1 MAHTISTKILSAGGA
16 AAKPLRAFG
25 KVRRVVVKCLQKF
38 VIWQERA
45 EQRHALSELDER
57 MLKDIGVTNADAYKE
72 ARKPFW
78 LP

>member
-1 MAHTISTKILSAGGA
+1 MAHTIETKLGSATGA
-16 AAKPLRAFG
+16 AAKFLGAFA
-25 KVRRVVVKCLQKF
+25 KVRRLVSKALNKL

-45 EQRHALSELDER
+45 EQRHILSELNDR
-57 MLKDIGVTNADAYKE
+57 MLKDIGVSTSDAYRE

>member
-1 MAHTISTKILSAGGA
+1 MAHTIDTNIAGA
-16 AAKPLRAFG
+16 ARASFKSLTTFG
-25 KVRRVVVKCLQKF
+25 KVRHVVVKCLRII

-45 EQRHALSELDER
+45 EQRQALAELNER
-57 MLKDIGVTNADAYKE
+57 MRKDIGVSQADAYKE

>member
-1 MAHTISTKILSAGGA
+1 MAHTINTNLAGAGSAA
-16 AAKPLRAFG
+16 IKPLRAYG
-25 KVRRVVVKCLQKF
+25 KVRRFVFKCLQSI

-45 EQRHALSELDER
+45 EQRHALGELNEH
-57 MLKDIGVTNADAYKE
+57 MLKDIGVSHADAYKE

>member
-1 MAHTISTKILSAGGA
+1 MAHTIETKLGSATGA
-16 AAKPLRAFG
+16 AAKSHGAFA
-25 KVRRVVVKCLQKF
+25 KARRLVVKILGKL

-45 EQRHALSELDER
+45 EQRQMLSELNEH
-57 MLKDIGVTNADAYKE
+57 MLKDIGVSRSDAYRE

>member
-1 MAHTISTKILSAGGA
+1 MAHTINTKIHSAGSA
-16 AAKPLRAFG
+16 AAKSLRALG
-25 KVRRVVVKCLQKF
+25 KVRRIVVKCLQKF

-45 EQRHALSELDER
+45 EQRHALSELNER
-57 MLKDIGVTNADAYKE
+57 MLKDIGVSNADAYKE